1 MTQPA
6 ALDLTQDSSSPNLQS
21 VPNLSE
27 QDSAQSQQPANPLP
41 TDPVATSVKLT
52 GRLLNFT
59 RLNIEGNDIKVIL
72 TKIAQKLGRQRQS
85 NLPVIVSCQQPLNL
99 AQLWGGLWVLGLQPI
114 GLVTGANDTQ
124 ANELRIAIFPADG
137 QRIDGKAAKNVA
149 TGSERKSDSTAN
161 TPSSQHIAQSPTQS
175 LTSDS
180 QVTERQN
187 QTANDIVTNNTASNE
202 TTSNETASNETTS
215 NDTAAAP
222 DKFVASPHH
231 QSQLEGD
238 LVHSQ
243 MLRSGQSINHV
254 GGDVILTKGIN
265 AGAEAI
271 TDYSLHVY
279 GKAEGRLVAGA
290 TGDTNAKIFCL
301 RFNPSLVSVA
311 GTYCLKENIPTE
323 YLDKAVQV
331 SYLDGQ
337 GLVFELME

>member
-6 ALDLTQDSSSPNLQS
+6 ALDLTQDSSSQNLQS
-21 VPNLSE
+21 LPNLSV
-27 QDSAQSQQPANPLP
+27 QDSPQSQQPANPLP

-137 QRIDGKAAKNVA
+137 QRIDGKAPKNLA
-149 TGSERKSDSTAN
+149 TGSERKSDSTKSN
-161 TPSSQHIAQSPTQS
+161 PSSQHIAQSPTQS
-175 LTSDS
+175 LPSDS
-180 QVTERQN
+180 QATERQN
-187 QTANDIVTNNTASNE
+187 QTASDIA
-202 TTSNETASNETTS
+202 S
-215 NDTAAAP
+215 NDTTAAPTAAVP

-238 LVHSQ
+238 LVHTQ

>member
-6 ALDLTQDSSSPNLQS
+6 ALDLTQDSSSQNLQS
-21 VPNLSE
+21 LPNLSV
-27 QDSAQSQQPANPLP
+27 QDSPQSQQPANPLP

-137 QRIDGKAAKNVA
+137 QRIDGKAPKNLA
-149 TGSERKSDSTAN
+149 TGSERKSDSTKSN
-161 TPSSQHIAQSPTQS
+161 PSSQHIAQSPTQS

-180 QVTERQN
+180 QATERQN
-187 QTANDIVTNNTASNE
+187 QTASDIA
-202 TTSNETASNETTS
+202 S

-238 LVHSQ
+238 LVHRQ

>member
-6 ALDLTQDSSSPNLQS
+6 ALDLTQDSSSQNLQS
-21 VPNLSE
+21 LPNLSV
-27 QDSAQSQQPANPLP
+27 QDSPQSQQPANPLP

-137 QRIDGKAAKNVA
+137 QRIDGKVPKNVA
-149 TGSERKSDSTAN
+149 TGSERKSDSTKSN
-161 TPSSQHIAQSPTQS
+161 PSSQHIAQSPTQS

-180 QVTERQN
+180 QATERQN
-187 QTANDIVTNNTASNE
+187 QTASDIA
-202 TTSNETASNETTS
+202 S
-215 NDTAAAP
+215 NDTTAAP

-290 TGDTNAKIFCL
+290 TGDTKAKIFCL

>member
-6 ALDLTQDSSSPNLQS
+6 ALDLTQDSSSQNLPNI
-21 VPNLSE
+21 SE
-27 QDSAQSQQPANPLP
+27 QDSPQSQQPANPLP

-137 QRIDGKAAKNVA
+137 QRIDGKVPKNVA

-180 QVTERQN
+180 QATERQN
-187 QTANDIVTNNTASNE
+187 QTASDIA
-202 TTSNETASNETTS
+202 S
-215 NDTAAAP
+215 NDTTAAP

>member
-6 ALDLTQDSSSPNLQS
+6 ALDLTQDSSSQKLQS
-21 VPNLSE
+21 LPNLSE
-27 QDSAQSQQPANPLP
+27 QGSPQSQQPANPLP

-99 AQLWGGLWVLGLQPI
+99 AQLWGGLWALGLQPI
-114 GLVTGANDTQ
+114 GLVTGANDAQ

-137 QRIDGKAAKNVA
+137 QRIDGKAPKNVA
-149 TGSERKSDSTAN
+149 TGSERKPDSTAT
-161 TPSSQHIAQSPTQS
+161 TPSSQHVAQPPTQS
-175 LTSDS
+175 PASDS
-180 QVTERQN
+180 QATKRQN
-187 QTANDIVTNNTASNE
+187 QTANDIAANNTASNE
-202 TTSNETASNETTS
+202 TTINE
-215 NDTAAAP
+215 TAAAP
-222 DKFVASPHH
+222 EKFVASPHH
-231 QSQLEGD
+231 QSQPEGD
-238 LVHSQ
+238 LVHTQ

>member
-6 ALDLTQDSSSPNLQS
+6 ALDLSQDSSSQNL
-21 VPNLSE
+21 PNLSE
-27 QDSAQSQQPANPLP
+27 QDSAQSQQPANTLP

-124 ANELRIAIFPADG
+124 ANALRIAIFPADG
-137 QRIDGKAAKNVA
+137 QRIDGKAAKNLA
-149 TGSERKSDSTAN
+149 TGSERKSDSTKSN
-161 TPSSQHIAQSPTQS
+161 PSSQHIAQFPTQS
-175 LTSDS
+175 PASDS
-180 QVTERQN
+180 QATQRQN
-187 QTANDIVTNNTASNE
+187 QTASDIVTNNTASN
-202 TTSNETASNETTS
+202 NTASH
-215 NDTAAAP
+215 DTAAAP
-222 DKFVASPHH
+222 EKFVASSHH

>member
-6 ALDLTQDSSSPNLQS
+6 ALDLTQDSSSQNLQNL
-21 VPNLSE
+21 PNLSE
-27 QDSAQSQQPANPLP
+27 QDSPQSQQPANPLP

-137 QRIDGKAAKNVA
+137 QRIDGKAPKNVA
-149 TGSERKSDSTAN
+149 TGSEQKSNSTAN
-161 TPSSQHIAQSPTQS
+161 TPSSQHVAQSPTQS
-175 LTSDS
+175 PTSDS
-180 QVTERQN
+180 QATERQN
-187 QTANDIVTNNTASNE
+187 QTASDILTNNTASH
-202 TTSNETASNETTS
+202 ETTS

-222 DKFVASPHH
+222 EKFVASPHH

>member
-6 ALDLTQDSSSPNLQS
+6 ALDLTQDSSSQNLQS
-21 VPNLSE
+21 LNVSE
-27 QDSAQSQQPANPLP
+27 QDSPQSQQLANRLS
-41 TDPVATSVKLT
+41 TNPVATSVKLT

-137 QRIDGKAAKNVA
+137 QRIDGKAPKNVA
-149 TGSERKSDSTAN
+149 TGSERKSDNTAN
-161 TPSSQHIAQSPTQS
+161 TPSSQHVAQSPTQS

-180 QVTERQN
+180 QATKRQN
-187 QTANDIVTNNTASNE
+187 QTASDIVSNKTASH
-202 TTSNETASNETTS
+202 ETTS

-222 DKFVASPHH
+222 DKFVASSHH

-243 MLRSGQSINHV
+243 ILRSGQSINHV

-337 GLVFELME
+337 GLVFELMA

>member
-6 ALDLTQDSSSPNLQS
+6 ALDLSQDSSSQNL
-21 VPNLSE
+21 PNLSE
-27 QDSAQSQQPANPLP
+27 QDSAQSQQPANTLP

-137 QRIDGKAAKNVA
+137 QRIDGKVPKNVA
-149 TGSERKSDSTAN
+149 TGSERKSDSTKSN
-161 TPSSQHIAQSPTQS
+161 PSSQHIAQSPTQS

-180 QVTERQN
+180 QATERQN
-187 QTANDIVTNNTASNE
+187 QTASDIA
-202 TTSNETASNETTS
+202 S
-215 NDTAAAP
+215 NDTTAAP

>member
-6 ALDLTQDSSSPNLQS
+6 ALDLSQDSSSQNLQS

-27 QDSAQSQQPANPLP
+27 QDSPQSQQPANPLP

-124 ANELRIAIFPADG
+124 ANALRIAIFPADG

-149 TGSERKSDSTAN
+149 TGSEQKSNSTAN
-161 TPSSQHIAQSPTQS
+161 TPSSQHVAQSPTQS
-175 LTSDS
+175 PTSDS
-180 QVTERQN
+180 QATERQN
-187 QTANDIVTNNTASNE
+187 QTASDIVTNN
-202 TTSNETASNETTS
+202 TTS

-222 DKFVASPHH
+222 EKFVASPHH

-337 GLVFELME
+337 GLVFELMA

>member
-6 ALDLTQDSSSPNLQS
+6 ALDLTQDSSSQNLQS
-21 VPNLSE
+21 VSNVSE
-27 QDSAQSQQPANPLP
+27 QDSPQSQQLANPLP
-41 TDPVATSVKLT
+41 TDPVTTSVKLT

-85 NLPVIVSCQQPLNL
+85 NLPVIVSCHHPLNL
-99 AQLWGGLWVLGLQPI
+99 AQLWGGLWALGLQPI
-114 GLVTGANDTQ
+114 GLVTGANDAQ

-137 QRIDGKAAKNVA
+137 QRIDGKSPKNVA
-149 TGSERKSDSTAN
+149 TGSERKPDSTAT
-161 TPSSQHIAQSPTQS
+161 TPSSQHVAQPPTQS
-175 LTSDS
+175 PASDS
-180 QVTERQN
+180 QATKRQN
-187 QTANDIVTNNTASNE
+187 QTANDIAANNTASNE
-202 TTSNETASNETTS
+202 TTINE
-215 NDTAAAP
+215 TAAAP
-222 DKFVASPHH
+222 EKFVASPHH
-231 QSQLEGD
+231 QSQPEGD
-238 LVHSQ
+238 LVHTQ

-311 GTYCLKENIPTE
+311 GTYCLKENIPIE

>member
-6 ALDLTQDSSSPNLQS
+6 ALDLTQDSSSQNLQNL
-21 VPNLSE
+21 PNLSE
-27 QDSAQSQQPANPLP
+27 QDSPQSQQPANPLP

-124 ANELRIAIFPADG
+124 AKELRIAIFPADG
-137 QRIDGKAAKNVA
+137 QRIDGKAPKNLA
-149 TGSERKSDSTAN
+149 TSSEQKSNSTAT
-161 TPSSQHIAQSPTQS
+161 TPSSQSIAQSPTQS

-180 QVTERQN
+180 QATKRQN
-187 QTANDIVTNNTASNE
+187 QTASDIVTNDTA
-202 TTSNETASNETTS
+202 S
-215 NDTAAAP
+215 NDTAP
-222 DKFVASPHH
+222 EKFVASPHH

-243 MLRSGQSINHV
+243 ILRSGQSINHV

-311 GTYCLKENIPTE
+311 GTYCLKENIPIE

>member
-6 ALDLTQDSSSPNLQS
+6 ALDLTQDSSSQKLQNL
-21 VPNLSE
+21 PNLSE
-27 QDSAQSQQPANPLP
+27 QCSPQSQQPANPLP

-137 QRIDGKAAKNVA
+137 QRIDGKAPKNVA
-149 TGSERKSDSTAN
+149 TGSERKSDSTKSN
-161 TPSSQHIAQSPTQS
+161 PSSQHVAQSPIQS
-175 LTSDS
+175 PASDS

-187 QTANDIVTNNTASNE
+187 QTANDMVTNNTASN
-202 TTSNETASNETTS
+202 
-215 NDTAAAP
+215 DTAVAP
-222 DKFVASPHH
+222 DKFVASSHH

-243 MLRSGQSINHV
+243 ILRSGQSINHV

>member
-6 ALDLTQDSSSPNLQS
+6 ALDLTQDSSSQNLQNL
-21 VPNLSE
+21 PNLSE

-187 QTANDIVTNNTASNE
+187 QTANDIVSNE
-202 TTSNETASNETTS
+202 TTR

>member
-6 ALDLTQDSSSPNLQS
+6 ALDLTQDSSSQNLQS
-21 VPNLSE
+21 VSNVSE
-27 QDSAQSQQPANPLP
+27 QDSPQSQQLANPLP
-41 TDPVATSVKLT
+41 TDPVTTSVKLT

-99 AQLWGGLWVLGLQPI
+99 AQLWGGLWALGLQPI

-124 ANELRIAIFPADG
+124 ANALRIAIFPADG
-137 QRIDGKAAKNVA
+137 QRIDGKAPKNVS
-149 TGSERKSDSTAN
+149 TGSEQKSNSTAN
-161 TPSSQHIAQSPTQS
+161 TPSSQNIAQSPTQS
-175 LTSDS
+175 PASDS

-187 QTANDIVTNNTASNE
+187 QTANDIAANNTASNE
-202 TTSNETASNETTS
+202 TTINE
-215 NDTAAAP
+215 TAAAP
-222 DKFVASPHH
+222 EKFVASPHH
-231 QSQLEGD
+231 QSQPEGD
-238 LVHSQ
+238 LVHTQ

-311 GTYCLKENIPTE
+311 GTYCLKENIPIE

>member
-6 ALDLTQDSSSPNLQS
+6 ALDLTQDSSSQNLQS
-21 VPNLSE
+21 LPNLSV
-27 QDSAQSQQPANPLP
+27 QDSPQSQQPANPLP

-137 QRIDGKAAKNVA
+137 QRIDGKAPKNVA
-149 TGSERKSDSTAN
+149 TGSERKSDSIAT
-161 TPSSQHIAQSPTQS
+161 TPSSQHVAQSPTQS
-175 LTSDS
+175 LTSDC
-180 QVTERQN
+180 QATERQN
-187 QTANDIVTNNTASNE
+187 QTASDIA
-202 TTSNETASNETTS
+202 S

>member
-6 ALDLTQDSSSPNLQS
+6 ALDLTQDSSSQNLQS

-137 QRIDGKAAKNVA
+137 QRIDGKAPKNVA
-149 TGSERKSDSTAN
+149 TGSERKSDSIAT
-161 TPSSQHIAQSPTQS
+161 TPSSQHVAQSPTQS
-175 LTSDS
+175 LTSDC
-180 QVTERQN
+180 QATERQN
-187 QTANDIVTNNTASNE
+187 QTASDIVTNNTASNN
-202 TTSNETASNETTS
+202 TTSH
-215 NDTAAAP
+215 DTAAAP

>member
-6 ALDLTQDSSSPNLQS
+6 ALDLTQDSSSQNLQS
-21 VPNLSE
+21 LPNLSE
-27 QDSAQSQQPANPLP
+27 QDSPQSQQPANPLP

-137 QRIDGKAAKNVA
+137 QRIDGKVPKNVA
-149 TGSERKSDSTAN
+149 TGSERKSDSTKSN
-161 TPSSQHIAQSPTQS
+161 PSSQHIAQSPTQS
-175 LTSDS
+175 PASDS

-187 QTANDIVTNNTASNE
+187 QTASDIVTNNTASN
-202 TTSNETASNETTS
+202 NTASNDTT
-215 NDTAAAP
+215 AAP
-222 DKFVASPHH
+222 DKFVASSHH

>member
-6 ALDLTQDSSSPNLQS
+6 ALDLTQDSSLQNLPS
-21 VPNLSE
+21 LPNLSE
-27 QDSAQSQQPANPLP
+27 QDSPQSQQPANPLP

-124 ANELRIAIFPADG
+124 ANELHIAIFPADG
-137 QRIDGKAAKNVA
+137 QRIDGKAPKNVA
-149 TGSERKSDSTAN
+149 TSSERKSNSTAN
-161 TPSSQHIAQSPTQS
+161 TPSSQHVAQSPTQS

-180 QVTERQN
+180 QATERQN
-187 QTANDIVTNNTASNE
+187 QTASDIA
-202 TTSNETASNETTS
+202 S
-215 NDTAAAP
+215 NDTVAAP
-222 DKFVASPHH
+222 DKFVASSHH

-243 MLRSGQSINHV
+243 ILRSGQSINHV

>member
-6 ALDLTQDSSSPNLQS
+6 ALDLTQDSSSPNLQNL
-21 VPNLSE
+21 PNLSE
-27 QDSAQSQQPANPLP
+27 QDSPQSQQPANPLP

-149 TGSERKSDSTAN
+149 TGSERKSDGTAN
-161 TPSSQHIAQSPTQS
+161 TPSSQHVARSTTQSP
-175 LTSDS
+175 TSDS

-187 QTANDIVTNNTASNE
+187 QTANDMVTNNTASHE
-202 TTSNETASNETTS
+202 TTSNETTS

>member
-6 ALDLTQDSSSPNLQS
+6 ALDLTQDSSLQNLPS
-21 VPNLSE
+21 LPNLSE
-27 QDSAQSQQPANPLP
+27 QDSPQSQQLANLLS
-41 TDPVATSVKLT
+41 TNPVATSVKLT

-59 RLNIEGNDIKVIL
+59 RLTIEGNDIKVIL

-124 ANELRIAIFPADG
+124 ANELHIAIFPADG
-137 QRIDGKAAKNVA
+137 QRIDGKAPKNVA
-149 TGSERKSDSTAN
+149 TSSERKSNSTAN
-161 TPSSQHIAQSPTQS
+161 TPSSQHVAQSPTQS

-180 QVTERQN
+180 QATERQN
-187 QTANDIVTNNTASNE
+187 QTASDIA
-202 TTSNETASNETTS
+202 S
-215 NDTAAAP
+215 NDTVAAP
-222 DKFVASPHH
+222 DKFVASSHH

-243 MLRSGQSINHV
+243 ILRSGQSINHV

>member
-6 ALDLTQDSSSPNLQS
+6 ALDLTQDSSSQNLQS
-21 VPNLSE
+21 LPNLSV
-27 QDSAQSQQPANPLP
+27 QDSPQSQQPANPLP

-124 ANELRIAIFPADG
+124 ANALRIAIFPADG
-137 QRIDGKAAKNVA
+137 QRIDGKVPKNVA
-149 TGSERKSDSTAN
+149 MGSERKSDSTAN

-180 QVTERQN
+180 QATERQN
-187 QTANDIVTNNTASNE
+187 QTASDIA
-202 TTSNETASNETTS
+202 S

-222 DKFVASPHH
+222 EKFVASPHH

>member
-6 ALDLTQDSSSPNLQS
+6 ALDLTQDSSSQNLQS
-21 VPNLSE
+21 LPNLSV
-27 QDSAQSQQPANPLP
+27 QDSPQSQQPANPLP

-72 TKIAQKLGRQRQS
+72 TKVAQKLGRQRQS

-137 QRIDGKAAKNVA
+137 QRIDGKAPKNVA
-149 TGSERKSDSTAN
+149 TGSERKSDSTKSN
-161 TPSSQHIAQSPTQS
+161 PSSQHIAQSPTQS

-180 QVTERQN
+180 QATERQN
-187 QTANDIVTNNTASNE
+187 QTASDIA
-202 TTSNETASNETTS
+202 S
-215 NDTAAAP
+215 NDTTAAP

-254 GGDVILTKGIN
+254 GGNVILTKGIN

>member
-6 ALDLTQDSSSPNLQS
+6 ALDLTQDSSSQKLQNLN
-21 VPNLSE
+21 VSE
-27 QDSAQSQQPANPLP
+27 QGSPQSQQPAKLLP
-41 TDPVATSVKLT
+41 TDSVATSVKLT

-124 ANELRIAIFPADG
+124 ANELRIAIFPTDG
-137 QRIDGKAAKNVA
+137 QRIDGKAPKNLA
-149 TGSERKSDSTAN
+149 TGSEQKSNSTAN
-161 TPSSQHIAQSPTQS
+161 TPSSQHVAQSPNQS
-175 LTSDS
+175 PASDS
-180 QVTERQN
+180 QATQRQS
-187 QTANDIVTNNTASNE
+187 QTASDIVTNK
-202 TTSNETASNETTS
+202 TASNETTS
-215 NDTAAAP
+215 NDTGAAP
-222 DKFVASPHH
+222 EKFVASPHH

-238 LVHSQ
+238 LVHNQ

-337 GLVFELME
+337 GLVFELMA

>member
-6 ALDLTQDSSSPNLQS
+6 ALDLTQDSSSPNLQNL
-21 VPNLSE
+21 PNLSE
-27 QDSAQSQQPANPLP
+27 QDSPQSQQPANPLP
-41 TDPVATSVKLT
+41 TDPVANSVKLT

-137 QRIDGKAAKNVA
+137 QRIDGKAPKNLA

-161 TPSSQHIAQSPTQS
+161 TPSSQHIAQSPNQS

-180 QVTERQN
+180 QATERPTHAATLH
-187 QTANDIVTNNTASNE
+187 QTASDIVTNNTASN
-202 TTSNETASNETTS
+202 NTASH
-215 NDTAAAP
+215 DTAAAP
-222 DKFVASPHH
+222 EKFVASPHH

-243 MLRSGQSINHV
+243 ILRSGQSINHV

>member
-6 ALDLTQDSSSPNLQS
+6 ALDLTQDSSSQNLQS
-21 VPNLSE
+21 VSNLSE
-27 QDSAQSQQPANPLP
+27 QDSPQSQQPANPLP

-85 NLPVIVSCQQPLNL
+85 NLPVIVSCHHSLNL

-124 ANELRIAIFPADG
+124 ANELRIAIFPTDG
-137 QRIDGKAAKNVA
+137 QRIDGKSPKNVA
-149 TGSERKSDSTAN
+149 TGSVQKSNSTAN
-161 TPSSQHIAQSPTQS
+161 TPSSQHVAQSLNQS
-175 LTSDS
+175 PASDS
-180 QVTERQN
+180 QATKRPTHAATLH
-187 QTANDIVTNNTASNE
+187 QTANDIVTHNTASH
-202 TTSNETASNETTS
+202 ETAS

-222 DKFVASPHH
+222 EKFVASAHH

-238 LVHSQ
+238 LVHNQ

-337 GLVFELME
+337 GLVFELMA

>member
-6 ALDLTQDSSSPNLQS
+6 ALDLTQDSSSQNLPNI
-21 VPNLSE
+21 SE
-27 QDSAQSQQPANPLP
+27 QDSPQSQQPANPLP

-137 QRIDGKAAKNVA
+137 QRIDGKVPKNVA
-149 TGSERKSDSTAN
+149 TGSEQKSNSTAN
-161 TPSSQHIAQSPTQS
+161 TPSSQNVAQSPIQS
-175 LTSDS
+175 PASDS
-180 QVTERQN
+180 QATERQN
-187 QTANDIVTNNTASNE
+187 QTASDSATTNTA
-202 TTSNETASNETTS
+202 TSPE
-215 NDTAAAP
+215 
-222 DKFVASPHH
+222 KFVASPHH

>member
-6 ALDLTQDSSSPNLQS
+6 ALDLTQDSSSQNLQS
-21 VPNLSE
+21 VLNLSE
-27 QDSAQSQQPANPLP
+27 QDSPQSQQPANPLP

-137 QRIDGKAAKNVA
+137 QRIDGKAPKNVA
-149 TGSERKSDSTAN
+149 TGSERKSDNTAN

-175 LTSDS
+175 LTSDC
-180 QVTERQN
+180 QATQRQN
-187 QTANDIVTNNTASNE
+187 QTASDIVTNNTASN
-202 TTSNETASNETTS
+202 NTTS
-215 NDTAAAP
+215 NDAAAAP

>member
-6 ALDLTQDSSSPNLQS
+6 ALDLTQDSSSQNLQS
-21 VPNLSE
+21 LNVSE
-27 QDSAQSQQPANPLP
+27 QDAPQSQQPANPLP

-114 GLVTGANDTQ
+114 GLVTGANDAQ

-137 QRIDGKAAKNVA
+137 QRIDGKAPKNVA

-161 TPSSQHIAQSPTQS
+161 TPPSQHVAQPPTQS
-175 LTSDS
+175 PASDS

-187 QTANDIVTNNTASNE
+187 QTANDIAANNTASNE
-202 TTSNETASNETTS
+202 TTINE
-215 NDTAAAP
+215 TAAAP
-222 DKFVASPHH
+222 EKFVASPHH
-231 QSQLEGD
+231 QSQPEGD
-238 LVHSQ
+238 LVHTQ

-311 GTYCLKENIPTE
+311 GTYCLKENIPIE

>member
-6 ALDLTQDSSSPNLQS
+6 ALDLTQDSSSQNLQS
-21 VPNLSE
+21 LPNLSV
-27 QDSAQSQQPANPLP
+27 QDSPQSQQPANPLP

-137 QRIDGKAAKNVA
+137 QRIDGKAPKNVA
-149 TGSERKSDSTAN
+149 TGSERKSDSTATN
-161 TPSSQHIAQSPTQS
+161 PSSQHVAQSPTQS

-180 QVTERQN
+180 QATERQN
-187 QTANDIVTNNTASNE
+187 QTASDIVSNKTASNNTASH
-202 TTSNETASNETTS
+202 ATTS

>member
-6 ALDLTQDSSSPNLQS
+6 ALDLTQDSSSQNLQS
-21 VPNLSE
+21 LPNLSE
-27 QDSAQSQQPANPLP
+27 QGSPQSQQPANPLP

-114 GLVTGANDTQ
+114 GLVTGANDAQ

-137 QRIDGKAAKNVA
+137 QRIDGKVPKNVA
-149 TGSERKSDSTAN
+149 TGSERKSDSTKSN
-161 TPSSQHIAQSPTQS
+161 PSSQHVAQSPTQS

-180 QVTERQN
+180 QATERQH
-187 QTANDIVTNNTASNE
+187 QTANDIVTNDTASH
-202 TTSNETASNETTS
+202 ETTS
-215 NDTAAAP
+215 NDTVAAP
-222 DKFVASPHH
+222 DKFVASSHH

-238 LVHSQ
+238 LVHTQ

>member
-6 ALDLTQDSSSPNLQS
+6 ALDLTQDSSSQNLQS

-137 QRIDGKAAKNVA
+137 QRIDGKVPKNVA
-149 TGSERKSDSTAN
+149 TGSERKSDSTKSN
-161 TPSSQHIAQSPTQS
+161 PSSQHIAQSPTQS

-180 QVTERQN
+180 QATERQN
-187 QTANDIVTNNTASNE
+187 QTASDIA
-202 TTSNETASNETTS
+202 S
-215 NDTAAAP
+215 NDTTAAP

>member
-6 ALDLTQDSSSPNLQS
+6 ALDLTQDSSSQNL
-21 VPNLSE
+21 PNLSE
-27 QDSAQSQQPANPLP
+27 QDSPQSQQPANPLP

-137 QRIDGKAAKNVA
+137 QRIDGKVPKNVA
-149 TGSERKSDSTAN
+149 TGSERKSDSTKSN
-161 TPSSQHIAQSPTQS
+161 PSSQHIAQSPTQS

-180 QVTERQN
+180 QATERQN
-187 QTANDIVTNNTASNE
+187 QTASDIA
-202 TTSNETASNETTS
+202 S
-215 NDTAAAP
+215 NDTTAAP

>member
-6 ALDLTQDSSSPNLQS
+6 ALDLTQDSSSQNLQS
-21 VPNLSE
+21 LPNLSV
-27 QDSAQSQQPANPLP
+27 QDSPQSQQPANPLP

-124 ANELRIAIFPADG
+124 ANALRIAIFPADG

-149 TGSERKSDSTAN
+149 MGSERKSDSTKSN
-161 TPSSQHIAQSPTQS
+161 PSSQHIAQSPTQS

-180 QVTERQN
+180 QATERQN
-187 QTANDIVTNNTASNE
+187 QTASDIA
-202 TTSNETASNETTS
+202 S
-215 NDTAAAP
+215 NDTTAAP

>member
-6 ALDLTQDSSSPNLQS
+6 ALDLTQDSSSQNLQS
-21 VPNLSE
+21 VSNLSE
-27 QDSAQSQQPANPLP
+27 QDSPQSQQLANPLP

-59 RLNIEGNDIKVIL
+59 RLHIEGNDIKVIL

-124 ANELRIAIFPADG
+124 ANELRIAIFPTDG
-137 QRIDGKAAKNVA
+137 QRIDGKAPKNLA
-149 TGSERKSDSTAN
+149 TGSEQKSNSTAN
-161 TPSSQHIAQSPTQS
+161 TPSSQHVAQSPNQS
-175 LTSDS
+175 PASDS
-180 QVTERQN
+180 QVTQRQS
-187 QTANDIVTNNTASNE
+187 QTASDIVTNKTASY
-202 TTSNETASNETTS
+202 
-215 NDTAAAP
+215 DTGAAP
-222 DKFVASPHH
+222 EKFVASPHH

-238 LVHSQ
+238 LVHNQ

>member
-6 ALDLTQDSSSPNLQS
+6 ALDLTQDSSSQNLES
-21 VPNLSE
+21 LPNLSE
-27 QDSAQSQQPANPLP
+27 QDSPQSQQPANPLP

-137 QRIDGKAAKNVA
+137 QRIDGKVPKNVA
-149 TGSERKSDSTAN
+149 TGSEQKSDSTKSN
-161 TPSSQHIAQSPTQS
+161 PSSQHVAQPPTQS
-175 LTSDS
+175 PASDS

-187 QTANDIVTNNTASNE
+187 QTANDIAANNTASNE
-202 TTSNETASNETTS
+202 TTINE
-215 NDTAAAP
+215 TAAAP
-222 DKFVASPHH
+222 EKFVASPHH

-238 LVHSQ
+238 LVHNQ

>member
-6 ALDLTQDSSSPNLQS
+6 ALDLTQDSSSQNLQS
-21 VPNLSE
+21 LPNLSV
-27 QDSAQSQQPANPLP
+27 QDSPQSQQPANPLP

-137 QRIDGKAAKNVA
+137 QRIDGKVPKNVA
-149 TGSERKSDSTAN
+149 TGSERKSDSTKSN
-161 TPSSQHIAQSPTQS
+161 PSSQHIAQSPTQS

-187 QTANDIVTNNTASNE
+187 QTASDIVTNNTASN
-202 TTSNETASNETTS
+202 NTASNDTT
-215 NDTAAAP
+215 AAP
-222 DKFVASPHH
+222 DKFVASSHH

>member
-6 ALDLTQDSSSPNLQS
+6 ALDLTQDSSSQKLQS
-21 VPNLSE
+21 LPNLSE
-27 QDSAQSQQPANPLP
+27 QGSPQSQQPAKLLP

-124 ANELRIAIFPADG
+124 ANQLRIAIFPADG
-137 QRIDGKAAKNVA
+137 QRIDGKVPKNVA

-161 TPSSQHIAQSPTQS
+161 TPSSQHIAQSPIQS
-175 LTSDS
+175 PASDS
-180 QVTERQN
+180 QATERQN
-187 QTANDIVTNNTASNE
+187 QTANDIAANNTASNE
-202 TTSNETASNETTS
+202 TTINE
-215 NDTAAAP
+215 TAAAP
-222 DKFVASPHH
+222 EKFVASPHH
-231 QSQLEGD
+231 QSQPEGD
-238 LVHSQ
+238 LVHTQ

-311 GTYCLKENIPTE
+311 GTYCLKENIPIE